1 MSLPSSEQAPAF
13 DIRTSSPSASERLII
28 FLLTVAGMI
37 PLGVIG
43 GIIAIFIY
51 QSWLFFQ
58 EIPLV
63 QFLTETSW
71 TPLFPSQRFG
81 ILVLIAATLQ
91 VSVIAMLVAI
101 PIGLL
106 AAVYMSEC
114 APKSVKA
121 ILRPLLDSLSGVPT
135 IVYGYFAVLLITPS
149 LRTLIPNLSIF
160 NGLSAGLMTGLL
172 ITPIIS
178 AFSEDALNNVD
189 KFQRRAAYACGLTQ
203 FELIWKVLLPAAF
216 PGIMASFTLAASR
229 ALGETMIAAIAAGQS
244 PRLTLNPFVPI
255 ETMTG
260 FIVQVSLGEVAID
273 GLIFHTIFAVGTV
286 LFLITL
292 GLNSAGNWLVHKYT
306 RTVEDQGRPV
316 ADTMVDSIIC
326 EIDDIPTPDDF
337 TPVLFQ
343 RQFLNR
349 AFAVLGLLASLIGPV
364 FLALLTLVTL
374 RLGLPQL
381 NWQFL
386 TSLTSSDPEQAG
398 IVAAI
403 LGTLWLLGLTMLLAV
418 PIGIAAAIYLEE
430 YVPDSAWSRFL
441 EVNLANATAVPGI
454 LYGLLGIAV
463 FAKGLEVITGGR
475 SLLAAAMMM
484 ALLVLPLLI
493 TASQSALRLVSPT
506 LKQGGY
512 AMGMTQWQVIWYI
525 VLPAARPGLL
535 TALLLTASRVIG
547 EASPLIALGAV
558 QFVTFVPGFS
568 LDGLQS
574 PFMTLTTQI
583 FFWLS
588 SPQPVFQQKAAAAV
602 IVLGA
607 MVVLMNSIAALIR
620 DRVQKVS

>member
-13 DIRTSSPSASERLII
+13 DVQASSSIASEHLIKY
-28 FLLTVAGMI
+28 LLTVAGMI

-43 GIIAIFIY
+43 GIIALFIY

-58 EIPLV
+58 EIPLWK
-63 QFLTETSW
+63 FLTETQW
-71 TPLFPSQRFG
+71 TPQFTSQKFG
-81 ILVLIAATLQ
+81 ILVLITATLQ

-106 AAVYMSEC
+106 AAVYLSEC
-114 APKSVKA
+114 APKSIRS

-135 IVYGYFAVLLITPS
+135 IVYGYFAVLLVTPS
-149 LRTLIPNLSIF
+149 LKLLIPNLSVF

-178 AFSEDALNNVD
+178 AFSEDALSNVE
-189 KFQRRAAYACGLTQ
+189 KSQRRAAYACGLTQ
-203 FELIWKVLLPAAF
+203 FELIWQVLLPAAL
-216 PGIMASFTLAASR
+216 PGIIASFTLAASR
-229 ALGETMIAAIAAGQS
+229 ALGETMIAAIAAGQN
-244 PRLTLNPFVPI
+244 PRLTLNPLVPI

-260 FIVQVSLGEVAID
+260 FIVQMSLGEVATD
-273 GLIFHTIFAVGTV
+273 SLIFHTIFAVGAV

-292 GLNSAGNWLVHKYT
+292 VLNSIGNWLVHKYT
-306 RTVEDQGRPV
+306 RTVENQGRPV
-316 ADTMVDSIIC
+316 ADTTVDSVIY
-326 EIDDIPTPDDF
+326 EISDVPALDDF
-337 TPVLFQ
+337 VPALFK
-343 RQFLNR
+343 RQFLNQ
-349 AFAVLGLLASLIGPV
+349 AFTFLGLLASLVGPG

-374 RLGLPQL
+374 RLGLSQL
-381 NWQFL
+381 NWHFF
-386 TSLTSSDPEQAG
+386 TNLTSSNPEQAG
-398 IVAAI
+398 ILAAI
-403 LGTLWLLGLTMLLAV
+403 LGTLWLLVLTTLFAV

-430 YVPDSAWSRFL
+430 YVPDSTWSRFL
-441 EVNLANATAVPGI
+441 EANLANATAVPGI
-454 LYGLLGIAV
+454 LYGLLGIVV
-463 FAKGLEVITGGR
+463 FAKGLEKITGGR
-475 SLLAAAMMM
+475 SLIAAAMMM

-493 TASQSALRLVSPT
+493 TASRSALRSVPST

-512 AMGMTQWQVIWYI
+512 AVGMSQWQVIWYV

-558 QFVTFVPGFS
+558 PFVTFVPGFS

-574 PFMTLTTQI
+574 PFTTLTTQI

-588 SPQPVFQQKAAAAV
+588 SPQPVFQEKAAAAV
-602 IVLGA
+602 IVLGM
-607 MVVLMNSIAALIR
+607 MVLFMNGIAAFIR
-620 DRVQKVS
+620 DRIQKAS